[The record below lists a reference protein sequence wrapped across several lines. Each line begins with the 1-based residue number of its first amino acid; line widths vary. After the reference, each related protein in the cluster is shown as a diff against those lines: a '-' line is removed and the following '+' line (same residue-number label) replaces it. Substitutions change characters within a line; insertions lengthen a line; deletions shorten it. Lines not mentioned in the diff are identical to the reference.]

1 MKKKKKYKEKQSHKA
16 DAKKLMVPNFFKKWN
31 ERKQSQQNKP
41 FFGQKIPQL
50 QEIGIYRQLLDTKA
64 VSWVFLKC
72 DCHNTSNR

>member
-41 FFGQKIPQL
+41 FFWTENSTTSRNRHLQAVIRHESSQL
-50 QEIGIYRQLLDTKA
+50 GLFKM
-64 VSWVFLKC
+64 
-72 DCHNTSNR
+72 

>member
-16 DAKKLMVPNFFKKWN
+16 DAKWFPISSKNGMKGSKV
-31 ERKQSQQNKP
+31 NKTSL